1 MLTSLRLLLRLQ
13 RLLSKLFRAGYFRT
27 NTDYNFS
34 IIEAL
39 LETDKSL
46 LFKQRFFCGVMVCC
60 LVHKVQM
67 PCQRYLFCG
76 LIYTR
81 HFLMNASTNG
91 SDVSVRLVVS
101 IAFFAEIY
109 QPAKR
114 VVGLQ
119 QGRIAHH
126 YQAFART
133 RHGHVELTVY
143 DAARALIYILIVG
156 EEL

>member
-13 RLLSKLFRAGYFRT
+13 RLQNKNPRGLFPHKHRLHS
-27 NTDYNFS
+27 S
-34 IIEAL
+34 IMGAL

-76 LIYTR
+76 IVYTR
-81 HFLMNASTNG
+81 HFLMNASTYG
-91 SDVSVRLVVS
+91 SDVSVRLIVS

-143 DAARALIYILIVG
+143 DAARALVYILIVG

>member
-1 MLTSLRLLLRLQ
+1 MLTSLRLLLRLP
-13 RLLSKLFRAGYFRT
+13 RLLNNSATSGYFRT

-46 LFKQRFFCGVMVCC
+46 LFKQRFFCGVMACS
-60 LVHKVQM
+60 LMHKVQM

-76 LIYTR
+76 FVYTR

-101 IAFFAEIY
+101 IAFLAEIY

-143 DAARALIYILIVG
+143 DAARALVYILIVG

>member
-1 MLTSLRLLLRLQ
+1 MILPRRVFPHRHRLQ
-13 RLLSKLFRAGYFRT
+13 
-27 NTDYNFS
+27 FS
-34 IIEAL
+34 LYRGRCLKQI
-39 LETDKSL
+39 THYCS

-76 LIYTR
+76 FVYTR

-91 SDVSVRLVVS
+91 SNVSVRLIVS
-101 IAFFAEIY
+101 IAFLAEIY

-143 DAARALIYILIVG
+143 DAARALVYIFIVG
-156 EEL
+156 EKL

>member
-1 MLTSLRLLLRLQ
+1 MLTSLSLLLRLP

-34 IIEAL
+34 IMEAL

-46 LFKQRFFCGVMVCC
+46 LFKQRFFCGVMACS
-60 LVHKVQM
+60 LMHKVQM

-76 LIYTR
+76 FVYTR

-101 IAFFAEIY
+101 IAFLAEIY

-143 DAARALIYILIVG
+143 DAARALVYILIVG

>member
-1 MLTSLRLLLRLQ
+1 MLTSLRLLLRLP

-34 IIEAL
+34 IMEAL

-46 LFKQRFFCGVMVCC
+46 LFKQRFFCGVMACS

-76 LIYTR
+76 FVYTR

-91 SDVSVRLVVS
+91 SDVSVRLIVS
-101 IAFFAEIY
+101 IAFLAKIY

-114 VVGLQ
+114 IVSLQ

-133 RHGHVELTVY
+133 RHGHIELTVY
-143 DAARALIYILIVG
+143 DAARALVYILIVG
-156 EEL
+156 EKL

>member
-1 MLTSLRLLLRLQ
+1 M
-13 RLLSKLFRAGYFRT
+13 LSKLFRAGYFRT

-34 IIEAL
+34 IMEAL

-46 LFKQRFFCGVMVCC
+46 LFKQRFFCGVMVCS

-67 PCQRYLFCG
+67 PCQKYLFCG
-76 LIYTR
+76 FVYTR

-101 IAFFAEIY
+101 IAFLAEIY
-109 QPAKR
+109 QPTKR

-133 RHGHVELTVY
+133 RHGHIELTVY
-143 DAARALIYILIVG
+143 DAARALVYIFIVG
-156 EEL
+156 EKL

>member
-1 MLTSLRLLLRLQ
+1 MLTSLRLLLRLP

-34 IIEAL
+34 IMEAL

-46 LFKQRFFCGVMVCC
+46 LFKQRFFCGVMACS

-67 PCQRYLFCG
+67 PCQRYLFCDFV
-76 LIYTR
+76 YTR
-81 HFLMNASTNG
+81 HFLMNTSTNG
-91 SDVSVRLVVS
+91 SGVSVRLIVS

-143 DAARALIYILIVG
+143 DAARALVYIFIVG

>member
-1 MLTSLRLLLRLQ
+1 MLTSLRLLLRLP

-67 PCQRYLFCG
+67 PCQRYLFCDFV
-76 LIYTR
+76 YTR
-81 HFLMNASTNG
+81 HFLMNASTYG
-91 SDVSVRLVVS
+91 SDVSVRLIVS
-101 IAFFAEIY
+101 IAFLAEIY
-109 QPAKR
+109 QPAKC

-119 QGRIAHH
+119 QERIAHH

-133 RHGHVELTVY
+133 RHGYVELTVY
-143 DAARALIYILIVG
+143 DAARALVYILVVG

>member
-1 MLTSLRLLLRLQ
+1 MLTSRRLLLKLP
-13 RLLSKLFRAGYFRT
+13 RLLSKLFRTGYFRT
-27 NTDYNFS
+27 NTNYNFS

-76 LIYTR
+76 IVYTR

-91 SDVSVRLVVS
+91 SDISVRLVVS

-133 RHGHVELTVY
+133 RHGYVELTVY
-143 DAARALIYILIVG
+143 DAARALVYILVVG

>member
-1 MLTSLRLLLRLQ
+1 MLTSLRLLLRLP
-13 RLLSKLFRAGYFRT
+13 RLLSKIFRAGYFRT

-34 IIEAL
+34 IVEAL

-76 LIYTR
+76 FVYTR

-91 SDVSVRLVVS
+91 SDVSVRLIVS
-101 IAFFAEIY
+101 IAFLAKIY

-114 VVGLQ
+114 IVSLQ

-133 RHGHVELTVY
+133 RHGHIELTVY
-143 DAARALIYILIVG
+143 DAARALVYILIVG
-156 EEL
+156 EKL

>member
-1 MLTSLRLLLRLQ
+1 MLTSLRLFLRLP
-13 RLLSKLFRAGYFRT
+13 RLLSKLFRTGYFRT

-34 IIEAL
+34 IMEAL

-67 PCQRYLFCG
+67 PCQRYLFCDFV
-76 LIYTR
+76 YTR
-81 HFLMNASTNG
+81 HFLMNASTYG
-91 SDVSVRLVVS
+91 SDVSVRLIVS
-101 IAFFAEIY
+101 IAFPAKIY

-114 VVGLQ
+114 IVSLQ

-143 DAARALIYILIVG
+143 DAARALVYIFIVG
-156 EEL
+156 EKL

>member
-1 MLTSLRLLLRLQ
+1 MLTSLRLLLKQ
-13 RLLSKLFRAGYFRT
+13 PRLLSKLFRAGYFRT

-67 PCQRYLFCG
+67 PCQRYLFCDFV
-76 LIYTR
+76 YTR

-91 SDVSVRLVVS
+91 SDVSVRLIVS
-101 IAFFAEIY
+101 IAFLAEIY

-143 DAARALIYILIVG
+143 DAARALVYILVVG

>member
-1 MLTSLRLLLRLQ
+1 MLTSLRLLLRLP

-34 IIEAL
+34 IMEAL

-67 PCQRYLFCG
+67 PCQRYLFCDFV
-76 LIYTR
+76 YTR
-81 HFLMNASTNG
+81 HFLMNASTYG

-126 YQAFART
+126 YQTFTRT
-133 RHGHVELTVY
+133 RHGHIELTVY
-143 DAARALIYILIVG
+143 DAARALVYILIVG

>member
-1 MLTSLRLLLRLQ
+1 MLTSLRLLLKQ
-13 RLLSKLFRAGYFRT
+13 PRLLSKLFRAGYFRT

-76 LIYTR
+76 IVYTR

-91 SDVSVRLVVS
+91 SDVSVRLIVS

-109 QPAKR
+109 QPTKR
-114 VVGLQ
+114 VVSLQ

-133 RHGHVELTVY
+133 RHGHVKLTVY
-143 DAARALIYILIVG
+143 DAARALVYIFIVG

>member
-1 MLTSLRLLLRLQ
+1 MLTSLRLLLRLP
-13 RLLSKLFRAGYFRT
+13 RLLNNIFRAGYFRT
-27 NTDYNFS
+27 NTDYIFS
-34 IIEAL
+34 IMEAL

-76 LIYTR
+76 FVYTR

-133 RHGHVELTVY
+133 RHGHIELTVY
-143 DAARALIYILIVG
+143 DAARALVYIFIVG